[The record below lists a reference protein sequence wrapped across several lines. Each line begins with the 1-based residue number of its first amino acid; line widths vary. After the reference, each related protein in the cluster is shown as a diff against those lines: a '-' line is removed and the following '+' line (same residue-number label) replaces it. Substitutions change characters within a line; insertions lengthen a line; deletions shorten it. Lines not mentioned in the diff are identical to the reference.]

1 MDCIHKELSLFDLS
15 GGCLE
20 DPLKNLV
27 FILLLGFYPVLKFL
41 REISPKHLCSQ
52 LLLLEATG
60 NS

>member
-20 DPLKNLV
+20 DPLKKLV
-27 FILLLGFYPVLKFL
+27 FILLLGFNPVLKFL
-41 REISPKHLCSQ
+41 REISPKHLCFQS
-52 LLLLEATG
+52 LPLEATG